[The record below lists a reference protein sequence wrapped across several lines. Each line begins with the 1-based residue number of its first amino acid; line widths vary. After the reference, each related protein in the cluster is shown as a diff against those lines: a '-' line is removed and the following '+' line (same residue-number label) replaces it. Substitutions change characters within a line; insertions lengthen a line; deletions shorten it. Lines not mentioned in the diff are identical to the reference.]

1 MKIVFSRLALTL
13 WPALFLSGCADPVK
27 DLETQA
33 ATRCEAVGGT
43 YTVNFEQYRAKQAN
57 GIIVGSCSSE
67 DPIAIAAR

>member
-1 MKIVFSRLALTL
+1 MKRAFFRLSLLL
-13 WPALFLSGCADPVK
+13 WPALLLPGCADPIQ

-33 ATRCEAVGGT
+33 AARCQVVGGT

-67 DPIAIAAR
+67 DPVAIAVR